1 LATYTLFYCFEA
13 YGLLSWFTM
22 RNTDRRRSSTHF
34 TSHRA
39 ARILQ
44 VSKKT
49 LHNWVNSGKV
59 SKPDTNPENGYLLWT
74 MGDIDAIRI
83 QLGERESGQ

>member
-1 LATYTLFYCFEA
+1 
-13 YGLLSWFTM
+13 M
-22 RNTDRRRSSTHF
+22 RNTDRTHSPTHF

-59 SKPDTNPENGYLLWT
+59 SKPATNPENGYLLWT

-83 QLGERESGQ
+83 ELREKETGQ

>member
-1 LATYTLFYCFEA
+1 MKT
-13 YGLLSWFTM
+13 
-22 RNTDRRRSSTHF
+22 TDRRQIPTHF

-44 VSKKT
+44 ISKKT

-59 SKPDTNPENGYLLWT
+59 SKPSTNPENGYLLWT
-74 MGDIDAIRI
+74 MPDIDAIRI
-83 QLGERESGQ
+83 QLREKEKNK